1 MGLTPKL
8 EEFYTRWLNAIPPE
22 CSPHFYNLSHQH
34 KTVFLMQRPLERDIP
49 KSRTDVLAYVQG
61 CRKALAK
68 WLAGN
73 EYYSEI
79 ATLLSP
85 AIGREL
91 NHSNDL
97 IENIYFTDALKC
109 HGDAGTAHS
118 HSGHNDSFLREE
130 FDLVLKEATLFISI
144 GAPAWEKIS
153 RLMGPSFKAVP
164 VDWSYQHL
172 TGRPDASMSLSA
184 MHGVL
189 FEHSATGQFVIPLTF
204 PPGGNSRPLRNSY
217 LEYLKDGLAALA
229 AIKQSGGLG

>member
-1 MGLTPKL
+1 MEGQKSMELTPEL
-8 EEFYTRWLNAIPPE
+8 EDLYTRWLKTIPPA

-61 CRKALAK
+61 CRKEFAK

-73 EYYSEI
+73 EYYSEM
-79 ATLLSP
+79 ATVLSP

-91 NHSNDL
+91 KHSEDL

-109 HGDAGTAHS
+109 HGNAGTPHS
-118 HSGHNDSFLREE
+118 HAGHNDSFLREE
-130 FDLVLKEATLFISI
+130 FDFVLKEATLFISI

-153 RLMGPSFKAVP
+153 RLMGPSFKP
-164 VDWSYQHL
+164 VNWRYQHL
-172 TGRPDASMSLSA
+172 AGRPDTSMTLSGI
-184 MHGVL
+184 HGVL
-189 FEHSATGQFVIPLTF
+189 FEHSATGKFVIPLTF
-204 PPGGNSRPLRNSY
+204 PPGGNSHPLRNSY

-229 AIKQSGGLG
+229 ATTKR